1 MVNDQVAGQVMEGG
15 LKIPNFGPN
24 DVYHMHSIVVREV
37 LGTSFLRLHGFLPL
51 RFNGQIWTHQGS
63 ASSSWGMDAG
73 HTKEQSL
80 LAGTFITLPEWS
92 HIASKPRYEY

>member
-80 LAGTFITLPEWS
+80 SCRHFHHTARMVTHCIQATV
-92 HIASKPRYEY
+92 